1 MPGPTDNPFHARPP
15 EPDRAPAPAASVPLI
30 PRRAAMALVTTVM
43 ALLLLLRFDPGT
55 DPNAQVTSATTAPA
69 DPAASD
75 TGAGDTGTGDPAAT
89 PTTGPESAT
98 GGGTTASTQVAGDA
112 VATRFGTVQVKV
124 TIDGGTLVDVSALQL
139 PSGGRDSQVS
149 AYAEPILRSEALQ
162 AGNAGI
168 DTVTGATYT
177 SMGYIQSLQSALDT
191 AGIG

>member
-1 MPGPTDNPFHARPP
+1 MPGPTDNPFHAPPP
-15 EPDRAPAPAASVPLI
+15 EPERAPAPAASVPLI
-30 PRRAAMALVTTVM
+30 PRRAAMALVTTVT

-55 DPNAQVTSATTAPA
+55 DPNAQLASATTAPA

-75 TGAGDTGTGDPAAT
+75 PGTATNDQGTTAAT
-89 PTTGPESAT
+89 GSNSASSDA
-98 GGGTTASTQVAGDA
+98 TTASTQVAGDA
-112 VATRFGTVQVKV
+112 VSTRFGTVQVKV
-124 TIDGGTLVDVSALQL
+124 TIDGGRLVDVTSLQL

-168 DTVTGATYT
+168 DTVSGATYT